1 MRLERENLSWSL
13 FISLTYLFLIS
24 TNSMI
29 YTTPVAFDIHV
40 SLMYYL
46 LIRDIIE
53 EFEWRAYQMP
63 SCTNKI
69 FGI

>member
-1 MRLERENLSWSL
+1 
-13 FISLTYLFLIS
+13 
-24 TNSMI
+24 MI